1 MWLDLAI
8 IAACASPLA
17 AALLLLNRRDRRRTA
32 VLNAIGLEVAAL
44 DHHPALAGSV
54 AVWVDVGV
62 VGRPRV
68 TLDMSPWQEQHVWPV
83 IERFARVVPDGTS
96 VRVIRA
102 ATAERAWASISMK
115 VLSAR

>member
-1 MWLDLAI
+1 M
-8 IAACASPLA
+8 
-17 AALLLLNRRDRRRTA
+17 
-32 VLNAIGLEVAAL
+32 
-44 DHHPALAGSV
+44 
-54 AVWVDVGV
+54 
-62 VGRPRV
+62 

-96 VRVIRA
+96 VRVIRV